1 MIFYLFTFFRLSYLV
16 EKIHPLEKSELSLI
30 MTSLKRRLL
39 VYKVWLREL
48 FRFCPV
54 SKLKVDRENLFLICG
69 HRGSPI
75 NEPENTIPSFERALR
90 EGVNSLE
97 TDLCVTKDK
106 EIIHWHDWNPN
117 ELVAIIREN
126 GIEPDV
132 SYKPE
137 FPAPFSGLR
146 NKTSELTLSEIR
158 KHFNYVKKGESIAVN
173 AHIPT
178 LREFIDWIK
187 DKNQIKYVFLDI
199 KVPRDEKEL
208 VLVILDQ
215 LDKLVKEIN
224 PTAKFIIE
232 TFYPEVLEVAKQNYP
247 KLNYSL
253 DIELPPGFIFLPR
266 LHSTIKVASKN
277 KNNVA
282 IVLRPRQI
290 TFGSWVTFRRV
301 IWYDVRKKLRLNK
314 RLGESKIDFLI
325 GCTINNKK
333 EMACLI
339 KSGINGMQT
348 DYPRRLTNLAK
359 QYKLKRE

>member
-1 MIFYLFTFFRLSYLV
+1 
-16 EKIHPLEKSELSLI
+16 
-30 MTSLKRRLL
+30 MTSLKRRFI

-54 SKLKVDRENLFLICG
+54 SILKVDRENLFLICG
-69 HRGSPI
+69 HRGSPV

-106 EIIHWHDWNPN
+106 EVILWHDWNPD
-117 ELVAIIREN
+117 ELAALFRVNGLEPEVAYM
-126 GIEPDV
+126 PD
-132 SYKPE
+132 
-137 FPAPFSGLR
+137 FPGPFSGFR
-146 NKTSELTLSEIR
+146 NKTSELNLIEIR
-158 KHFNYVKKGESIAVN
+158 KYFNYVKKGESTTVN

-178 LREFIDWIK
+178 LREFINWVK
-187 DKNQIKYVFLDI
+187 DKSQIKYVFLDI
-199 KVPRDEKEL
+199 KVPKDEKEL

-215 LDKLVKEIN
+215 LDELIRELN
-224 PTAKFIIE
+224 PITKFIVE
-232 TFYPEVLEVAKQNYP
+232 TFYPDVLEAAKQKYP

-253 DIELPPGFIFLPR
+253 DVELPPGIIFLPR

-282 IVLRPRQI
+282 IVLRPRHI

-301 IWYDVRKKLRLNK
+301 IRYDVRRKLRLNK
-314 RLGESKIDFLI
+314 KLGASKIDFLI
-325 GCTINNKK
+325 GCTINDKK
-333 EMACLI
+333 EMECLI

-359 QYKLKRE
+359 QYGLKIE